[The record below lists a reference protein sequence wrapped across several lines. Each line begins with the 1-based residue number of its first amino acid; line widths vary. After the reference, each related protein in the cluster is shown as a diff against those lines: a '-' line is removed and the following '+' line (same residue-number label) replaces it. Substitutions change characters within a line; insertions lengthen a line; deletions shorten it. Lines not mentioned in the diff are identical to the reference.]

1 MWISKHFSTDFRYF
15 HDGLQTIEHF
25 GTYIDDL
32 VNKLTHIRQNQF
44 EEKRDLEDVR
54 NVLKTSPGFNKMV
67 RNENQFWIL
76 ARFLSPVVRWE
87 FYVFICW
94 EKKICKRKTKFSKS
108 KKWQRILKEK
118 VDFTEKTMRQRKISK
133 QESKTRNKYRK
144 LDLRLRIRFKSTA
157 TAITKIRIVVS
168 WNYFNHRH

>member
-76 ARFLSPVVRWE
+76 ARFLSPVVRWD

-94 EKKICKRKTKFSKS
+94 EKKKS
-108 KKWQRILKEK
+108 AKEK
-118 VDFTEKTMRQRKISK
+118 QNFLKV
-133 QESKTRNKYRK
+133 
-144 LDLRLRIRFKSTA
+144 KSD
-157 TAITKIRIVVS
+157 KE
-168 WNYFNHRH
+168 F